1 MSAQKVKKDEL
12 IRAVGLRAG
21 YGEKV
26 LWRDANFSIRRGE
39 FVGVLGPNGAGK
51 STLFRLL
58 LGLNR
63 PASGSLKVFGSPPHR
78 GSGKIGYVPQR
89 RPIDDEM
96 RIEALEFVRIGLCGN
111 RWGFDTPKVAA
122 REREQALAA
131 LLLVDGEQLAAR
143 PLGELSG
150 GEMQRVFLAQALVGK
165 PELLLLDEPLANLD
179 IRRETELVQVVSS
192 VARSQNVAVVL
203 IAHDINPLLPVVDRI
218 IYIVNGRVA
227 TGKLD
232 EVVTSESLSKLYDAP
247 VEVLRDS
254 RGRIAVLGTEETV
267 HHG

>member
-63 PASGSLKVFGSPPHR
+63 PAS